1 MGINMKRKRYL
12 KFNGVQF
19 LWYVKAGDYDEDCI
33 HIISE
38 DKELYFKYRFNQI
51 VDKFT
56 HPRIFVEKSEKL
68 KRGIYNFF
76 PLLTDEIASSY
87 TVSQILK
94 WYYSRDPNLKPID
107 RREDK

>member
-1 MGINMKRKRYL
+1 MGINMKRKRHL
-12 KFNGVQF
+12 KFNGEQF

-33 HIISE
+33 H
-38 DKELYFKYRFNQI
+38 FKYRFNQI

-56 HPRIFVEKSEKL
+56 HPRIFVEKSVKL
-68 KRGIYNFF
+68 KRGVYNFF
-76 PLLTDEIASSY
+76 PLLTNEIASSY